1 MNDKRALN
9 RKYHDYNKIKILIGI
24 PCLLTGGT
32 EMHTLDLVGV
42 LTEAGYKVT
51 VCCYFEF
58 ESDMVQEME
67 RAGARVRLLRLVRRR
82 EGKWKPLPRLAWNLR
97 KVIQEERPSVF
108 HVQYLAPG
116 ALPALIGRLFN
127 VPHLLATLHTPGH
140 VYSRRLWTLR
150 LIARQICSLF
160 ICVSLEAEKAIFG
173 NAALFSVDMLAQGRR
188 HFTIFNGVD
197 FSEMDRL
204 LGAADSDLL
213 RRRWNLGDRPVVGV
227 VSRLNPV
234 KGIDWLLESFALVV
248 RELPE
253 ARLLVVGDGESRDL
267 LLQQAH
273 DLGVDDKVV
282 WAGKLAREK
291 ALESYSVM
299 DVVGVPSRFE
309 GFGLSAAEAMG
320 AGRPVVAMDAD
331 GLRDLVIDGKTGFRV
346 PVGDTTAF
354 ANWILDLLS
363 NKDKARAMG
372 RAGRQSALKN
382 FDSRLFQRNWEDLY
396 QAIL

>member
-1 MNDKRALN
+1 MKHERS
-9 RKYHDYNKIKILIGI
+9 KVLIGI

-32 EMHTLDLVGV
+32 EMHTRDLIKV
-42 LTEAGYKVT
+42 LTGSGYTVT
-51 VCCYFEF
+51 VCCYYEF
-58 ESDMVQEME
+58 EEGMVRSME
-67 RAGARVRLLRLVRRR
+67 QAGARVRLLALTRRR
-82 EGKWKPLPRLAWNLR
+82 GRTLAHLPRLILNLLR
-97 KVIQEERPSVF
+97 VIREERPDAF

-116 ALPALIGRLFN
+116 ALPVLVGRFLG
-127 VPHLLATLHTPGH
+127 VKRVIATLHTPGH
-140 VYSRRLWTLR
+140 VYGRKQGLLR
-150 LIARQICSLF
+150 FVANHVCHVYC
-160 ICVSLEAEKAIFG
+160 CVSLESERAIFG
-173 NAALFSVDMLAQGRR
+173 SASLFSAELLASGCR

-204 LGAADSDLL
+204 LRAADSDLL
-213 RRRWNLGDRPVVGV
+213 RRQWGLGDRPVVGV

-282 WAGKLAREK
+282 WAGKLVREK